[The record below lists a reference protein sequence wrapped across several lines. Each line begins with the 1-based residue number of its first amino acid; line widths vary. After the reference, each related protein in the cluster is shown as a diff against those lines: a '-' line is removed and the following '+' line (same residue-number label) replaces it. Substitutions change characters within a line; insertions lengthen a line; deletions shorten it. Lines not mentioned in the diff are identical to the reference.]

1 MDKIFTLKN
10 YKIASL
16 IFAFL
21 FLFFGTF
28 KVVDITKFSVE
39 ALPAPNAPALII
51 GIILLAVSIIIYF
64 EVGIDIF
71 NLNKVKIISIKND
84 VLSVKIER
92 ACINIHFCK
101 IEDVEKKD
109 DTVVVLPAN
118 EYFDDECIKDK
129 KSSLGAYVDKYF
141 KNQIPEFQRIVAE
154 ELSNKNVPMTK
165 QNKKDGEEHQNSYGI
180 GACVLLE
187 SPINSSEK
195 VLLVSVTEQRA
206 GLGLYSNISF
216 VYKAVNA
223 IYKKATDNRIRNIY
237 VPLLGSGHGGLNKRI
252 ALLSL
257 VTAFAELIEKDR
269 GNKIQTL
276 NIVVYKNAKDIDIE
290 KKIVRKILKFGVGL
304 AVAKDNARNSRIE
317 ES

>member
-1 MDKIFTLKN
+1 MEKIFTLKN

-21 FLFFGTF
+21 FLFFGIF
-28 KVVDITKFSVE
+28 KVNDIAKFSIE
-39 ALPAPNAPALII
+39 ALPTPNVPALII
-51 GIILLAVSIIIYF
+51 GTVLLAMSIIIYF

-71 NLNKVKIISIKND
+71 NLNTVKIRNLKND
-84 VLSVKIER
+84 ILSVKIER

-101 IEDVEKKD
+101 IEEVEKID
-109 DTVVVLPAN
+109 DAVVVLPAN
-118 EYFDDECIKDK
+118 EYFDDDCIKDK

-141 KNQIPEFQRIVAE
+141 KNQISEFQKVVSN
-154 ELSNKNVPMTK
+154 ELSAKNVPATEK
-165 QNKKDGEEHQNSYGI
+165 YKKEGEEPQNSYGI
-180 GACVLLE
+180 GTCVLLE
-187 SPINSSEK
+187 KPINTSEK

-216 VYKAVNA
+216 VYKAVNS

-276 NIVVYKNAKDIDIE
+276 NIVVYNSGKHIDIE
-290 KKIVRKILKFGVGL
+290 RKIVRKILKFGVGL
-304 AVAKDNARNSRIE
+304 AIAKDNGRNPLEE

>member
-1 MDKIFTLKN
+1 MEKIFTLKN

-21 FLFFGTF
+21 FLFFSIF
-28 KVVDITKFSVE
+28 KVNDITKFSIE
-39 ALPAPNAPALII
+39 ALPTPNVPALII
-51 GIILLAVSIIIYF
+51 GIVLLAISIIIYF

-71 NLNKVKIISIKND
+71 NLNTVKIKSLKND
-84 VLSVKIER
+84 GISVKIER
-92 ACINIHFCK
+92 ACIIIHFCK
-101 IEDVEKKD
+101 IEEVEKKD
-109 DTVVVLPAN
+109 EAVVVLPAN

-129 KSSLGAYVDKYF
+129 KSSLGAYIDKYF
-141 KNQIPEFQRIVAE
+141 KNQISDFQEAVST
-154 ELSNKNVPMTK
+154 ELSNKNVPCTV
-165 QNKKDGEEHQNSYGI
+165 QNKKEEEKPQNSYGI
-180 GACVLLE
+180 GTCVLLKN
-187 SPINSSEK
+187 PIKTSET

-216 VYKAVNA
+216 VYKAVNG

-237 VPLLGSGHGGLNKRI
+237 IPLLGSGHGGLNKRI

-257 VTAFAELIEKDR
+257 VTAFAELMEKDR

-276 NIVVYKNAKDIDIE
+276 NIVIYKSGKDIDIE
-290 KKIVRKILKFGVGL
+290 RKIVKKILKFGVGL
-304 AVAKDNARNSRIE
+304 AIAKDNAKSLPTN

>member
-21 FLFFGTF
+21 FLFFGIF
-28 KVVDITKFSVE
+28 KVIDITKFSVE
-39 ALPAPNAPALII
+39 ALPTTNTPALII
-51 GIILLAVSIIIYF
+51 GIIFLAVSIIIYF

-71 NLNKVKIISIKND
+71 NLNTIKITGLKND
-84 VLSVKIER
+84 GLSVKIER

-101 IEDVEKKD
+101 IEEVEKKED
-109 DTVVVLPAN
+109 AVVVLPAN
-118 EYFDDECIKDK
+118 EYFDDECIKDI
-129 KSSLGAYVDKYF
+129 KSSLGAYVDKHF
-141 KNQIPEFQRIVAE
+141 KNQISEFQKIVAD
-154 ELSNKNVPMTK
+154 ELSNRNVPMTEQYK
-165 QNKKDGEEHQNSYGI
+165 RDGEGLQNSYGI
-180 GACVLLE
+180 GTCILLQK
-187 SPINSSEK
+187 PINTSEK

-216 VYKAVNA
+216 VYKAVSGV
-223 IYKKATDNRIRNIY
+223 YKKATDNRIKNIY

-257 VTAFAELIEKDR
+257 VTAFTELIEKDR

-276 NIVVYKNAKDIDIE
+276 NIVIYKNGKDVDIDR
-290 KKIVRKILKFGVGL
+290 KIVRKILKFGVGL
-304 AVAKDNARNSRIE
+304 AVAKDSA
-317 ES
+317 

>member
-10 YKIASL
+10 YKVASL

-21 FLFFGTF
+21 FLFFGIF
-28 KVVDITKFSVE
+28 KVIDITKFSIE
-39 ALPAPNAPALII
+39 ALPTPNIPALII
-51 GIILLAVSIIIYF
+51 GIVLLAVSIIIYF

-71 NLNKVKIISIKND
+71 NLNTIKIKSLKNNS
-84 VLSVKIER
+84 LSVKIER
-92 ACINIHFCK
+92 ACIIIHFCK
-101 IEDVEKKD
+101 IEEVEKKD
-109 DTVVVLPAN
+109 DAVVVLPAN

-141 KNQIPEFQRIVAE
+141 KNQISEFQKVVSE
-154 ELSNKNVPMTK
+154 EISNKNIPKTE
-165 QNKKDGEEHQNSYGI
+165 QNKKDGEGLQNSYGI
-180 GACVLLE
+180 GTSILLE
-187 SPINSSEK
+187 KPINTSEK

-216 VYKAVNA
+216 VYKAVSG
-223 IYKKATDNRIRNIY
+223 IYKKATDNRISNIY

-257 VTAFAELIEKDR
+257 VTAFAELMEKDR

-276 NIVVYKNAKDIDIE
+276 NIVIFKNGKDIDIE
-290 KKIVRKILKFGVGL
+290 RKIVRKILKFGVGL
-304 AVAKDNARNSRIE
+304 AIAKDNARNLSTE